1 MPNIRNIE
9 TPITLIGHGRS
20 GTSVL
25 LRAFNEHP
33 DVEAVG
39 ESANLIFTTWRALDQ
54 IAGLTRYGRGDPAAD
69 ASVLVRNAFLQV
81 FPSPKRHW
89 MHKPIGIPRVWRDF
103 PADDPDAFIAWY
115 WRVFNT
121 SFPGARTFSVLRHPK
136 DVFVSSKRYH
146 GFTDEQIW
154 RNQALIYRILGH
166 AKENLRIVIRHQD
179 LIAEPEETLRK
190 LCDAVELPFDT
201 AMLKAFEVLQVPM
214 RGTMF
219 GSRDELLARRE
230 SAFSHESL
238 REDVPTTSH
247 TAEAMER
254 YQGLLAM
261 FGLPGDA

>member
-9 TPITLIGHGRS
+9 SPITLIGHGRS

-25 LRAFNEHP
+25 LRAFDAHP

-54 IAGLTRYGRGDPAAD
+54 IAGLTRYGRADPAAD

-89 MHKPIGIPRVWRDF
+89 MHKPIGVPRAWRDF
-103 PADDPDAFIAWY
+103 AADDPDGFVAWY
-115 WRVFNT
+115 WRAFDA
-121 SFPGARTFSVLRHPK
+121 SFPGARIFSVLRHPK

-166 AKENLRIVIRHQD
+166 AKESLRIVIRHRD
-179 LIAEPEETLRK
+179 LIAAPEAVLRK
-190 LCDAVELPFDT
+190 LCDAVELPFDEQ
-201 AMLKAFEVLQVPM
+201 MLKAFEVLQVPA

-230 SAFSHESL
+230 SAFSHHAQ
-238 REDVPTTSH
+238 RADVPMAGH
-247 TAEAMER
+247 AEEAIER
-254 YQGLLAM
+254 YRALLAAH
-261 FGLPGDA
+261 GLPDDE